1 MFQGLENIFVAV
13 IKKDNKGWLSNIFFG
28 FSIEIKSTIDAKLFF
43 KTTILLQIIVSNIW
57 KYLLKSLRF

>member
-43 KTTILLQIIVSNIW
+43 KTILLQIIVSNIW
-57 KYLLKSLRF
+57 KCLLKSLRF